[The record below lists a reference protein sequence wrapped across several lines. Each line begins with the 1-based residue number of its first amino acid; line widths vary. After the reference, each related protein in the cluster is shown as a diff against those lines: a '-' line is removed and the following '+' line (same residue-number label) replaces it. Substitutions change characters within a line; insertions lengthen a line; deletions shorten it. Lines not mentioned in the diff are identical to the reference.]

1 MARPRSFDPDD
12 VLEIARQVFWQ
23 KGFQATSLD
32 EITAASGIAKPS
44 LYAAFGDKH
53 ALFLRVL
60 DRYHDGILGWAERVD
75 RKSVV

>member
-32 EITAASGIAKPS
+32 EIKSNVSIPASAGA
-44 LYAAFGDKH
+44 
-53 ALFLRVL
+53 
-60 DRYHDGILGWAERVD
+60 
-75 RKSVV
+75 SVSGCA